1 MVIMNYNPEDGQ
13 LTLKSLTLLDF
24 GPDDGREFQLQLGV

>member
-1 MVIMNYNPEDGQ
+1 MLIMNYNPEDGQ

-24 GPDDGREFQLQLGV
+24 GPDDVYNVNCS